1 MNYLLPLIG
10 IGDRVVFKY
19 DEKIRQTTPGLR
31 KADVKS
37 SQIYFNCLDI
47 NEQASSSQEE
57 KKQQME
63 IQKLKDRR
71 GMMKVVGGR
80 KTRRKKLKT
89 VFPYLSRKNR
99 SLMYG

>member
-10 IGDRVVFKY
+10 IGDSVIFKY
-19 DEKIRQTTPGLR
+19 DKGVPLR
-31 KADVKS
+31 MQKTANVKS

-47 NEQASSSQEE
+47 NEQANSSQEE
-57 KKQQME
+57 RTKQEE
-63 IQKLKDRR
+63 IEKLKRKR
-71 GMMKVVGGR
+71 NERTIIGGR